1 VIDVRLKQVVSTSFN
16 KSCHTQLEEF
26 RTGNKANIELVANL
40 KQGEA
45 VMFLSL
51 GENQLRFCYKPIE
64 AERGE
69 LLGSAKCWMP
79 DHVHTSYFWLQIRLS
94 GRWNPLMLANIAK
107 RAGIN
112 LVGLKHFEEYYE
124 HLLTEDRITKREVKE
139 KRRKGG

>member
-1 VIDVRLKQVVSTSFN
+1 MIDVRLKQVVSTSFN

-26 RTGNKANIELVANL
+26 RTGNKANTELVANL

>member
-1 VIDVRLKQVVSTSFN
+1 MIDVRLKQVVSTSFN

-26 RTGNKANIELVANL
+26 RTGNKANTELVANL

-64 AERGE
+64 AERSE

-107 RAGIN
+107 KAGIN

-124 HLLTEDRITKREVKE
+124 HLLTEEHVTKREKKE
-139 KRRKGG
+139 KRRKSG

>member
-1 VIDVRLKQVVSTSFN
+1 MIDVRLKQVVSVSFN
-16 KSCHTQLEEF
+16 KSCHNQLEEF
-26 RTGNKANIELVANL
+26 RGYSQENANRVRDLR
-40 KQGEA
+40 QGEA
-45 VMFLSL
+45 IMFLSL

-64 AERGE
+64 AERSE

-107 RAGIN
+107 KAGIN

-124 HLLTEDRITKREVKE
+124 HLLTEEHVTKREKKE
-139 KRRKGG
+139 KRRKSG